1 MSKQVP
7 LPKVAV
13 KRFDELGQNG
23 SLGQLNPVANIVL
36 IEKKIFFFI
45 PLSKLN
51 AVYLRRALG

>member
-36 IEKKIFFFI
+36 IEKKIFFYSFKQTKCC
-45 PLSKLN
+45 LS
-51 AVYLRRALG
+51 